1 MKAHSYSSEGIVLA
15 RKNYNEAD
23 RILSVYTKSHGRMSY
38 IAKGIRKPKSRK
50 RGHLEIFSHIN
61 FHAVVG
67 RGIDLMTEVEIIDDF
82 SPVRKNLKRVSL
94 AYYICEV
101 IGKITHEGEANLSL
115 FNLIL
120 QSLKQLE
127 SEMELKKLR
136 LDFIYNLL
144 TLLGFWP
151 AGKDL
156 ANPDEKLEEV
166 IERQLYSKRVG
177 KILSTSVN

>member
-1 MKAHSYSSEGIVLA
+1 
-15 RKNYNEAD
+15 
-23 RILSVYTKSHGRMSY
+23 MSY

-50 RGHLEIFSHIN
+50 RGHLEIFSYIN
-61 FHAVVG
+61 FHAVTG
-67 RGIDLMTEVEIIDDF
+67 RGIDLMTEVEVIDDF
-82 SPVRKNLKRVSL
+82 TLVRKSLKKISL

-101 IGKITHEGEANLSL
+101 IGKITHEDETNLRL

-120 QSLKQLE
+120 QSLKQLKNE
-127 SEMELKKLR
+127 KELKKLR

-144 TLLGFWP
+144 TIMGFWP
-151 AGKDL
+151 AGKNL
-156 ANPDEKLEEV
+156 INPDEKLEEV